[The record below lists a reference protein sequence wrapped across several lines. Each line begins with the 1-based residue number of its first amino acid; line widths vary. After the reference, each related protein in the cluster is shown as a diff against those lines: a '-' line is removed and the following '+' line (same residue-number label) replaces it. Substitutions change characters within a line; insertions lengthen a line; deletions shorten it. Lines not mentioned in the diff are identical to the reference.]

1 MVLDRSSE
9 RPTSATV
16 PNVEIRKIPEAD
28 LEIGSEF
35 CDDAAVKQL
44 IDAWLVPR
52 LVDEWL
58 ANDDPATQPTQ
69 PEDNGN
75 P

>member
-1 MVLDRSSE
+1 M
-9 RPTSATV
+9 
-16 PNVEIRKIPEAD
+16 
-28 LEIGSEF
+28 